1 VSSIVLKT
9 TEKEKD
15 LVENLLWVLDLLPEE
30 CSMSSSSDG
39 LKIINH
45 EKDRTLE
52 LQVV

>member
-1 VSSIVLKT
+1 MSSIVLKAT
-9 TEKEKD
+9 KKEKD
-15 LVENLLWVLDLLPEE
+15 LIENLLWVLDLMPED

-45 EKDRTLE
+45 EKDRILE